1 MDLSEEDVLDQRT
14 LKDVKD
20 YFPGS
25 QNISLMRL
33 IWEILY
39 IYERTVKNMQV

>member
-1 MDLSEEDVLDQRT
+1 MDLSKEDDLDQLT

-39 IYERTVKNMQV
+39 ICEQTVKNMQV

>member
-1 MDLSEEDVLDQRT
+1 MDLSKEDDLDQLT
-14 LKDVKD
+14 LKGVKD

-33 IWEILY
+33 IWEILC
-39 IYERTVKNMQV
+39 ICERTVKTMQV